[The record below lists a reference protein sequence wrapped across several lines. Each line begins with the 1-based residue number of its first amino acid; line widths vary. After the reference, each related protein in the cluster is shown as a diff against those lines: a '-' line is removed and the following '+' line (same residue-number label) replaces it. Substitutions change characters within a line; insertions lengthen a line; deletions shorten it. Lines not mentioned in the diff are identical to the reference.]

1 VAIFDLDLAV
11 ALRAFRLE
19 LALSAGRETVALVGP
34 SGAGKTTVLRAIAGL
49 LRPDEGRI
57 AHDGEAW
64 LDTAAGIDLPP
75 QRRSVG
81 LVFQDYALFPH
92 MTVRENVAF
101 GGTGRADELLERFR
115 VADLATA
122 RPATLSGGERQRVAL
137 ARALARDPAVLLLDE
152 PLAALDTHTR
162 AHVRAEL
169 QKLLAE
175 LSLPALLIT
184 HDFRDAAA
192 LADRVGVLAE
202 GRLRQLDT
210 SAELAARPADALVA
224 AIAGENLLPGTA
236 RPLPDGGAE
245 VALDGGGIVRSV
257 ERAAGRVG
265 VAVHPWDVAVASA
278 PPEGRLNALP
288 GLVGESTPDG
298 GRVRVRVGE
307 LLCECAPGRE
317 PPRGQRAYATFAPAA
332 ARLVAREG

>member
-1 VAIFDLDLAV
+1 MAILELDLAL

-19 LALSAGRETVALVGP
+19 LALSAGRETIALVGP
-34 SGAGKTTVLRAIAGL
+34 SGAGKTTVLRAVAGL
-49 LRPDEGRI
+49 VRPDAGRVVHEG
-57 AHDGEAW
+57 ATW
-64 LDTAAGIDLPP
+64 LETASGIDVAPE
-75 QRRSVG
+75 RRSVG

-92 MTVRENVAF
+92 MSVRENVAF
-101 GGTGRADELLERFR
+101 GGAARADELLERFR
-115 VADLATA
+115 IGHLAAA

-162 AHVRAEL
+162 GHVRAEL
-169 QKLLAE
+169 QELLAE

-202 GRLRQLDT
+202 GRLRQLAR
-210 SAELAARPADALVA
+210 SAELAARPADGLVA

-236 RPLPDGGAE
+236 RPLPDGGAV
-245 VALDGGGIVRSV
+245 VALDGGGVVRCAEHGS
-257 ERAAGRVG
+257 GRVG
-265 VAVHPWDVAVASA
+265 VAVHPWDVAVLAS
-278 PPEGRLNALP
+278 PPEGEANALP
-288 GLVGESTPDG
+288 GVVGESIPDG

-317 PPRGQRAYATFAPAA
+317 PPRGARAYATFAPAA